1 MQLWKAVLDNKGLKM
16 KTISVIFFLVIAT
29 FTYAQE
35 LKPAMDIKLKGI
47 RLEIFRLNL
56 FFARKENY

>member
-1 MQLWKAVLDNKGLKM
+1 MQSWKAVLDNKGLKM

-35 LKPAMDIKLKGI
+35 LKPAMDIKLKGKDGDFQI
-47 RLEIFRLNL
+47 KLV
-56 FFARKENY
+56 FARKENY